1 MVGHRYRFVTLEGD
15 VVNPGGSMTGG
26 ASKQKTSSLLSR
38 KAELEELKNKLIDM
52 EKKTNQLEKQVRQA
66 KVEISQQEEKLT
78 EMRPI
83 WCIFTRKGTD
93 A

>member
-26 ASKQKTSSLLSR
+26 ASKAKNDFLIIKKSGAGR
-38 KAELEELKNKLIDM
+38 VKNKLTDM
-52 EKKTNQLEKQVRQA
+52 EKKTNQLEKQVRQT
-66 KVEISQQEEKLT
+66 KVDISEQEET
-78 EMRPI
+78 
-83 WCIFTRKGTD
+83 